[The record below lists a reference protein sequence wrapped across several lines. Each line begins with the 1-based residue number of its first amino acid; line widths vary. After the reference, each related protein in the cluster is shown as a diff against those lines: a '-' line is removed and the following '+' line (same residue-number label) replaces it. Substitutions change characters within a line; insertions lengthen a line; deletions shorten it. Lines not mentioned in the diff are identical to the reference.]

1 MCLWSEFFKTEGEN
15 TTSNKLSYYVKII
28 LGKSF
33 WASLKLFE
41 NHVTD
46 NISNAIFKICVTTI
60 SGSGEGY
67 ETSVLKSLGNLD
79 EQSDK
84 C

>member
-1 MCLWSEFFKTEGEN
+1 MSQ
-15 TTSNKLSYYVKII
+15 TTY
-28 LGKSF
+28 G
-33 WASLKLFE
+33 
-41 NHVTD
+41 
-46 NISNAIFKICVTTI
+46 NAIFKICVTII